1 MKKNLM
7 AMLKK
12 IGIGRLILLL
22 GALSFLIWSGI
33 ASVPERENSSLAEN
47 EYRMTEQTALFSYEK
62 ELERR
67 LKRILSGVTSDKEP
81 EVMITVSDS
90 GERILETT
98 SEREEELLT
107 ESAEGENR
115 KESRTMERTQA
126 LLLQKGSESIPFIKK
141 ELSPEIQ
148 GVLVCVRGPAS
159 QLEISE
165 ISEAVQALFGI
176 SAHRV
181 KVIVKTYQVEE

>member
-47 EYRMTEQTALFSYEK
+47 EYQMTEQTALFSYEK